1 MIVVSTEQIP
11 GRDVAEALGMV
22 RGNAVRARN
31 IGRDIL
37 ALFRNIIGGELK
49 GYTQLQ
55 MESRGQATDRMVAE
69 AEALGADAVVTVRY
83 TTSMITGG
91 ASEIMAFGTAVK
103 LK

>member
-1 MIVVSTEQIP
+1 MIIVTTEQIQ
-11 GRDVAEALGMV
+11 GREIDEVVGMV

-37 ALFRNIIGGELK
+37 AMFRNIIGGELA

-55 MESRGQATDRMVAE
+55 AESREQATERMAAA
-69 AEALGADAVVTVRY
+69 AEALGADAIVTVRF

-91 ASEIMAFGTAVK
+91 ASEIMSYGTAVK
-103 LK
+103 LR